1 AETSPSDTFIY
12 PGMELVGH
20 PTQLTTC
27 SDESQKNAQHDC
39 ESAGTSSSRKR
50 KRVSGQSSEDRSN
63 KLEKLQ
69 NVIFKVINNR
79 EDFAQEYEQTTKD
92 NQGDLELS
100 RYFDNLKEMLVKFTD
115 DTHKNKGKIVN
126 TGIDNYGSLSLISE
140 YITFRT
146 NIFVQMKRFSVSI
159 ERLNSDKVAVCC
171 EGEKKISL
179 LLVNYV
185 SYDNEGYSMLTTNE
199 KISEAEYF
207 SSQSVKCVGCRHYH
221 SNRCFIMQNVIDNL
235 FINSLE
241 MLFGKKVVDKC
252 LLFSEFTSL
261 CGYFI
266 QFHNNVAKTKLRD
279 KAITIYI
286 ASRIENIVLSCI
298 KLRNRGDDQYKNK
311 QNMLI
316 QIVYRSFV
324 RTFLFS
330 QLLCVFKVKSNVI
343 SKYVFF
349 SELEYTCSTVCGA
362 SNPDT
367 VCDTFLEGYEP
378 LFFLLSGLFDR
389 IRFTKNCLFA
399 AWDVNLSME
408 HLDGK
413 YILKEILRIY
423 SRHMKERLGQNVKWL
438 YGYIGQYLS
447 ASYSER
453 RDEILNK
460 IEKLNYNNS
469 EPMAQ
474 QVCDLYKC
482 VRGHLEELI
491 RQ

>member
-1 AETSPSDTFIY
+1 
-12 PGMELVGH
+12 
-20 PTQLTTC
+20 
-27 SDESQKNAQHDC
+27 
-39 ESAGTSSSRKR
+39 
-50 KRVSGQSSEDRSN
+50 
-63 KLEKLQ
+63 
-69 NVIFKVINNR
+69 
-79 EDFAQEYEQTTKD
+79 
-92 NQGDLELS
+92 
-100 RYFDNLKEMLVKFTD
+100 
-115 DTHKNKGKIVN
+115 
-126 TGIDNYGSLSLISE
+126 
-140 YITFRT
+140 
-146 NIFVQMKRFSVSI
+146 
-159 ERLNSDKVAVCC
+159 
-171 EGEKKISL
+171 
-179 LLVNYV
+179 
-185 SYDNEGYSMLTTNE
+185 MLTTNE

-207 SSQSVKCVGCRHYH
+207 SSQSAKCVGCTHYH
-221 SNRCFIMQNVIDNL
+221 RNSCFIVQNVIDNL

-241 MLFGKKVVDKC
+241 MLYGKKFVDKC

-286 ASRIENIVLSCI
+286 ASRIENIVTSCI
-298 KLRNRGDDQYKNK
+298 KLRNGGDDQYKNK

-316 QIVYRSFV
+316 QIDYRSFV

-330 QLLCVFKVKSNVI
+330 QLLYVFRVESSVI

-349 SELEYTCSTVCGA
+349 SELEYTYLTVCGA

-378 LFFLLSGLFDR
+378 LFFLLSGLFDK
-389 IRFTKNCLFA
+389 IGFTNRCSITT
-399 AWDVNLSME
+399 WNINLSME

-423 SRHMKERLGQNVKWL
+423 SRHMKEILGQNVKWL
-438 YGYIGQYLS
+438 YGYIGRYLS
-447 ASYSER
+447 TSYSER

-460 IEKLNYNNS
+460 IEELNYNNS

-482 VRGHLEELI
+482 VRRHLEELI